1 MKRIHL
7 LSPRLANQIAAGEVV
22 ERPANIIKELVEN
35 SLDAGAQRIEIDVEQ
50 GGIKLLRIRD
60 DGHGIPKDDLPLALS
75 RHATSKITTLDDLE
89 AVHSLGFRGEALAS
103 ISSVSRLTMTSATTP
118 AEGEA
123 EQAWQVEVEG
133 REMAATVKPAA
144 HPKGTTLEVRDLFFN
159 TPARRKFLRTEKTE
173 FNHVDEYFKR
183 LALSRYDVAFS
194 LRHNQKVIHSL
205 RPATRTIDKEKR
217 VAALLGTKFIDAAL
231 HVDAEA
237 AGLGLTGWGG
247 LPTFSRSA
255 ADMQYFFVNGR
266 VVRDR
271 LVAHAIKQAYRD
283 VLYHGRQPAFVL
295 YLTVDPALVDVNVHP
310 TKHEVRFRDG
320 RLVHDYLFRTLHK
333 ALADVRPDHQT
344 APTSLQGSGVLK
356 GGETSGYAS
365 SGMTSPALMANS
377 LQPVTGIQ
385 AGEFSEQ
392 TRMSLLPGR
401 NPLSGQP
408 LSGQPLS
415 GQANSPAGVQEHLN
429 AYQALSQP
437 LNIAAN
443 GSANAVTTEERID
456 PETGEITTVQ
466 LESTLPA
473 SEQYDIPPLGFA
485 IAQLHGIYILSQN
498 AHGLV
503 VVDMHA
509 AHERITYE
517 RLKIA
522 VDNQN
527 VQSQPL
533 LVPITLSVSEG
544 EADAAEQFSDEFARF
559 GVLLQR
565 AAPESIMIRQ
575 IPVILQQAEVER
587 LVTDMLA
594 DLMQH
599 GSSDRIQ
606 AHRNE
611 ILGTMA
617 CHGSVRANRKLTLPE
632 MNGLLRDMEATER
645 SGQCNHGRPTWTQMS
660 MSDLDKL
667 FLRGR

>member
-35 SLDAGAQRIEIDVEQ
+35 SLDAGSTRIEIDVEQ

-75 RHATSKITTLDDLE
+75 RHATSKISTLDDLE
-89 AVHSLGFRGEALAS
+89 AVSSLGFRGEALAS
-103 ISSVSRLTMTSATTP
+103 ISSVSRLTMTSATAP
-118 AEGEA
+118 EEGEA

-133 REMAATVKPAA
+133 REMAASVKPAA
-144 HPKGTTLEVRDLFFN
+144 HPQGTTLEVRDLFFN

-205 RPATRTIDKEKR
+205 RPATRGIDKEKR
-217 VAALLGTKFIDAAL
+217 VAALLGPKFIDAAL
-231 HVDAEA
+231 HIDSEA
-237 AGLGLTGWGG
+237 AGLGLTGWVG
-247 LPTFSRSA
+247 LPTFSRSQ

-333 ALADVRPDHQT
+333 ALADVRPDHQS

-356 GGETSGYAS
+356 EDQASGI
-365 SGMTSPALMANS
+365 TSPALMANS
-377 LQPVTGIQ
+377 QQQVTGIQ

-401 NPLSGQP
+401 DPLSGQV
-408 LSGQPLS
+408 
-415 GQANSPAGVQEHLN
+415 NNPAGVQEHLN

-437 LNIAAN
+437 LNVVSN
-443 GSANAVTTEERID
+443 TAVTEERID
-456 PETGEITTVQ
+456 PETGEITHVLIENNRAQ
-466 LESTLPA
+466 PS
-473 SEQYDIPPLGFA
+473 DVPPLGFA
-485 IAQLHGIYILSQN
+485 IAQLHGIYILSEN

-522 VDNQN
+522 VDHQN

-533 LVPITLSVSEG
+533 LVPITISVSEG
-544 EADAAEQFSDEFARF
+544 EADAAEQYADEFARF

-632 MNGLLRDMEATER
+632 MNGLLRDMEDTER

>member
-35 SLDAGAQRIEIDVEQ
+35 SLDAGSTRIEIDVEQ

-75 RHATSKITTLDDLE
+75 RHATSKISTLDDLE
-89 AVHSLGFRGEALAS
+89 AVSSLGFRGEALAS
-103 ISSVSRLTMTSATTP
+103 ISSVSRLTMTSATAP
-118 AEGEA
+118 EEGEA

-133 REMAATVKPAA
+133 REMAASVKPAA
-144 HPKGTTLEVRDLFFN
+144 HPQGTTLEVRDLFFN

-205 RPATRTIDKEKR
+205 RPATRGIDKEKR
-217 VAALLGTKFIDAAL
+217 VAALLGPKFIDAAL
-231 HVDAEA
+231 HIDSEA
-237 AGLGLTGWGG
+237 AGLGLTGWVG
-247 LPTFSRSA
+247 LPTFSRSQ

-333 ALADVRPDHQT
+333 ALADVRPDHQS

-356 GGETSGYAS
+356 EDQASGI
-365 SGMTSPALMANS
+365 TSPALMANS
-377 LQPVTGIQ
+377 QQQVTGIQ

-401 NPLSGQP
+401 DPLSGQV
-408 LSGQPLS
+408 
-415 GQANSPAGVQEHLN
+415 NNPAGVQEHLN

-437 LNIAAN
+437 LNVVSN
-443 GSANAVTTEERID
+443 TAVTEERID
-456 PETGEITTVQ
+456 PETGEITHVLIENNRTQPSDV
-466 LESTLPA
+466 
-473 SEQYDIPPLGFA
+473 PPLGFA
-485 IAQLHGIYILSQN
+485 IAQLHGIYILSEN

-522 VDNQN
+522 VDHQN

-533 LVPITLSVSEG
+533 LVPITISVSEG
-544 EADAAEQFSDEFARF
+544 EADAAEQYADEFARF

-632 MNGLLRDMEATER
+632 MNGLLRDMEDTER

>member
-35 SLDAGAQRIEIDVEQ
+35 SLDAGSTRIEIDVEQ

-75 RHATSKITTLDDLE
+75 RHATSKISTLDDLE
-89 AVHSLGFRGEALAS
+89 AVSSLGFRGEALAS
-103 ISSVSRLTMTSATTP
+103 ISSVSRLTMTSATAP
-118 AEGEA
+118 EEGEA

-144 HPKGTTLEVRDLFFN
+144 HPQGTTLEVRDLFFN

-205 RPATRTIDKEKR
+205 RPAIRNIDKEKR
-217 VAALLGTKFIDAAL
+217 VAALLGPKFIDAAL
-231 HVDAEA
+231 HVDAAA
-237 AGLGLTGWGG
+237 AGLELTGWVG
-247 LPTFSRSA
+247 LPTFSRSQ

-266 VVRDR
+266 IVRDR

-333 ALADVRPDHQT
+333 ALADVRPDNQS
-344 APTSLQGSGVLK
+344 APTSLQGSGLLQ
-356 GGETSGYAS
+356 GETAGYAS

-377 LQPVTGIQ
+377 QQQVTGIQ

-401 NPLSGQP
+401 NPMTGQVNNP
-408 LSGQPLS
+408 S
-415 GQANSPAGVQEHLN
+415 GVQEHLN

-437 LNIAAN
+437 LNVA
-443 GSANAVTTEERID
+443 TTEERID
-456 PETGEITTVQ
+456 PETGEITHV
-466 LESTLPA
+466 LMAAPMEN
-473 SEQYDIPPLGFA
+473 DIPPLGFA
-485 IAQLHGIYILSQN
+485 VAQLHGIYILSQN

-503 VVDMHA
+503 VVDTHA

-544 EADAAEQFSDEFARF
+544 EADAAEQYADEFARF
-559 GVLLQR
+559 GVVLQR

-617 CHGSVRANRKLTLPE
+617 CHGSVRANRKLSLPE
-632 MNGLLRDMEATER
+632 MNGLLRDMEDTER